1 MGKLGKY
8 RDRLVINF
16 PDNLDRI
23 FGVSERRIEERA
35 FSPNIVK
42 SLSEFAGED
51 LRRSHNLIW
60 DHLRIRTGRHQQV
73 PSARAATQPPQQIA
87 DTAQERCR

>member
-1 MGKLGKY
+1 M
-8 RDRLVINF
+8 INF
-16 PDNLDRI
+16 PDNLDRFI
-23 FGVSERRIEERA
+23 GVNERRIKDRKEP
-35 FSPNIVK
+35 SPNIVK
-42 SLSEFAGED
+42 SLAEFAGED